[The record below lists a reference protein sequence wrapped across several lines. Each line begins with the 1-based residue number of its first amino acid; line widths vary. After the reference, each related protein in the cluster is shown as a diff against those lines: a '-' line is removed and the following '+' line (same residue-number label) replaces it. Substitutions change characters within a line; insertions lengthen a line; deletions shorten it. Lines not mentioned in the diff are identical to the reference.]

1 MPDLVFACVYLV
13 LDLVHLT
20 NCVALPGKFCS
31 NAFKFHVNWKVCRRQ
46 VPAFPQP
53 PQPPCNIAAM
63 QAEVGIVQ
71 SRSLER
77 SHNVQKLESVQV
89 QVEEQNE
96 TGLWHVCLPP
106 HIDTHCIENTKVVRL
121 KDHRSAFNCLCL
133 QSGKAI

>member
-13 LDLVHLT
+13 LDPVHLT
-20 NCVALPGKFCS
+20 NCVALPGNLCS

-53 PQPPCNIAAM
+53 PRNIAAM

-89 QVEEQNE
+89 QVEAPLERH
-96 TGLWHVCLPP
+96 WHVCLTS
-106 HIDTHCIENTKVVRL
+106 HIDTHCI
-121 KDHRSAFNCLCL
+121 
-133 QSGKAI
+133 

>member
-1 MPDLVFACVYLV
+1 MPDLVVACVYLF
-13 LDLVHLT
+13 LDLVRLT
-20 NCVALPGKFCS
+20 LVLWLCHALPGKLCS

-77 SHNVQKLESVQV
+77 SHNVQKLKQVQV
-89 QVEEQNE
+89 QTAARFIKSRGRSRKCRWKHHWNKMNLDF
-96 TGLWHVCLPP
+96 GLNS
-106 HIDTHCIENTKVVRL
+106 THSIL
-121 KDHRSAFNCLCL
+121 KHKWFA
-133 QSGKAI
+133 